1 MTEKPR
7 RAINLPLAAA
17 LVAIAAAAGFGAA
30 QWTGTKKAPVVAAVA
45 SSTPAAAVEPVQE
58 VNIPGEYLKAAG
70 IAVEAVAAGG
80 LRSEIL
86 APGSVAAQLFDRSGR
101 EPVRRSVKTGVP
113 AYSPG
118 LDRASAIAYD
128 TGCGRCRFL
137 GWLRQG
143 IRGRT

>member
-80 LRSEIL
+80 LRSDIL
-86 APGSVAAQLFDRSGR
+86 APG
-101 EPVRRSVKTGVP
+101 
-113 AYSPG
+113 
-118 LDRASAIAYD
+118 
-128 TGCGRCRFL
+128 
-137 GWLRQG
+137 
-143 IRGRT
+143 